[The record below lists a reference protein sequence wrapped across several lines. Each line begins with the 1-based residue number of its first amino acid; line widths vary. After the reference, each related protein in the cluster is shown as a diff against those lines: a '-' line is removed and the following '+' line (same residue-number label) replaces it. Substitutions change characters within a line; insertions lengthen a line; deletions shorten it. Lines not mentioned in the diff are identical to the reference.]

1 MKAHALECYP
11 ICFPEPGPEA
21 DTTPGGGEVSSST
34 LRPSVALPRGGHSGA
49 GAWASAETRKGL
61 GSGLVCRLTGLP

>member
-1 MKAHALECYP
+1 MKARALECYP
-11 ICFPEPGPEA
+11 ICFPEPGPET
-21 DTTPGGGEVSSST
+21 DTVPEWGVSSPA
-34 LRPSVALPRGGHSGA
+34 LRPSVALPRGGHSDA